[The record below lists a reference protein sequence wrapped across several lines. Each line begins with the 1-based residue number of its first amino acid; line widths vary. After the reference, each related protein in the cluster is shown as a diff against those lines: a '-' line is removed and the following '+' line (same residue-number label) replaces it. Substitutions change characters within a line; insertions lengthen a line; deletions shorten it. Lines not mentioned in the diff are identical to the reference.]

1 MAEERP
7 GFLGR
12 WARRKT
18 DVLQGRPLDEPAPV
32 QKTASG
38 VSAAPLLPETTLPA
52 AGRPPD
58 TEPVAP
64 SAKLLSLDDVKSL
77 TGDSDFK
84 PFMARQVGADV
95 RNAAMKKLFA
105 DPHYNVM
112 DGLDIYI
119 GDYSIADPI
128 PESMLRQMVGAKL
141 LKIFDDEED
150 KDDDALE
157 SPVLAAEEDP
167 PIAVSSEGRPVNAAD
182 DDRQVTS
189 VLPTDKTPVHRV
201 PLEPG
206 VDHASALPAP
216 QEAGQQENSLA
227 DTAESGPKFDQVAI
241 LPKL

>member
-1 MAEERP
+1 VAEERP

-52 AGRPPD
+52 AARPPA

-167 PIAVSSEGRPVNAAD
+167 PIAASSEGGAVDAAD
-182 DDRQVTS
+182 DRQETA
-189 VLPTDKTPVHRV
+189 VLPAYETPVLSV
-201 PLEPG
+201 PPAAG
-206 VDHASALPAP
+206 VVHALALSA
-216 QEAGQQENSLA
+216 QQDAGQPENFLA
-227 DTAESGPKFDQVAI
+227 GAADSAPNGDQVAL
-241 LPKL
+241 LPRT